1 MILCMNK
8 EFSEILRD
16 YVLEKKQKNPSVN
29 ETNLSKKMDIPPTT
43 FNRLVNGHS
52 KPTVKNLSKL
62 LQFIPELKNSLPKEI
77 AQILKVTLERE
88 DEYVEDTLST
98 LLSDKHIF
106 LCWCLAFS
114 EQGVTQ
120 AEIEKNFGWKGFSA
134 LKKLV
139 SKKILYEDKK
149 GFYKVVEGNKGT
161 ILSFRLLKAH
171 LMFLAE
177 QYKPDNIKNN
187 YIHYW
192 VEFLNEEGRRKLTK
206 AHREF
211 HRTVRSIMENNKG
224 KGDIPVFSISCS
236 DTLLGYDLEQEV

>member
-1 MILCMNK
+1 MN
-8 EFSEILRD
+8 EPFSEILRA
-16 YVLEKKQKNPSVN
+16 YLAEEQNKNPSTS
-29 ETNLSKKMDIPPTT
+29 ETAISKKMNIPPTT
-43 FNRLVNGHS
+43 LNRLANGHS
-52 KPTVKNLSKL
+52 KPTAKTLSKL
-62 LQFIPELKNSLPKEI
+62 LVFIPELKNSLPKEI
-77 AQILKVTLERE
+77 SQILKVTLERE
-88 DEYVEDTLST
+88 EEYVEDTLST
-98 LLSDKHIF
+98 LLSDKYIF

-114 EQGVTQ
+114 EQGVTKN
-120 AEIEKNFGWKGFSA
+120 EIEKSFGWKGLLA

-139 SKKILYEDKK
+139 NKKILYEGKK
-149 GFYKVVEGNKGT
+149 GFYKVTEGNKDT

-192 VEFLNEEGRRKLTK
+192 VEFLDEESRRKLTK

-224 KGDIPVFSISCS
+224 KGDIPVFSIACS
-236 DTLLGYDLEQEV
+236 DSLLGQDLEEEI